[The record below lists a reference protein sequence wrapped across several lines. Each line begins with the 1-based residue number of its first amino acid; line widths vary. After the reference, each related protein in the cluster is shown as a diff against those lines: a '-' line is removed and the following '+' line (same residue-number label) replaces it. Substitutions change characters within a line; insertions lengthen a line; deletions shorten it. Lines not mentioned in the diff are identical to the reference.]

1 MKTYSVKKLFFI
13 TVSSSINS
21 SLIFGIHIDFWLQ
34 DKFLGLNILIF
45 DPRGILLI
53 LTGYLPVSALKTEWN
68 IKEIFIVVL
77 TQHPD
82 PS

>member
-34 DKFLGLNILIF
+34 DKFL
-45 DPRGILLI
+45 
-53 LTGYLPVSALKTEWN
+53 
-68 IKEIFIVVL
+68 
-77 TQHPD
+77 
-82 PS
+82 